1 MEGPIN
7 NDAEMK
13 VIKIGECPSLSG
25 RSSLTYHIGCRSDL
39 LEKYGAEFNEA
50 ISFRIH
56 ANSGS
61 GLFSGQWVPVSALK
75 IVFNKERSKDAV
87 TSSSLNS
94 VFAGTSVNTAGFI
107 LAVLKAEGLVVHME
121 DKRRYYQCASTD
133 QFFAAMK
140 ILADTINE
148 VGTVSA
154 ADAINADDTINAA
167 DSAMSIE
174 TDEASSAKPM
184 QIGRGKKR

>member
-1 MEGPIN
+1 MEVSSN

-13 VIKIGECPSLSG
+13 VLKIGECPSLSG

-39 LEKYGAEFNEA
+39 LDKAGDEFNEA
-50 ISFRIH
+50 VSFRIH

-61 GLFSGQWVPVSALK
+61 GLFSDQWVAVSALK
-75 IVFNKERSKDAV
+75 TVFDKEKSKDAV

-94 VFAGTSVNTAGFI
+94 VFAGRSVNTAGFI

-121 DKRRYYQCASTD
+121 DKRRYYQCTSTD

-140 ILADTINE
+140 ILAD
-148 VGTVSA
+148 S
-154 ADAINADDTINAA
+154 INACDTINVP
-167 DSAMSIE
+167 DTINVGEPVMPIEGDDVSA
-174 TDEASSAKPM
+174 AKPM
-184 QIGRGKKR
+184 QIGKPKKR

>member
-1 MEGPIN
+1 MEVSSN

-13 VIKIGECPSLSG
+13 VIKVGECPSLSG

-39 LEKYGAEFNEA
+39 LDKVGAEFSEA

-61 GLFSGQWVPVSALK
+61 GLFSDDWVAVSALK
-75 IVFNKERSKDAV
+75 TVFDKEKSKDAV

-94 VFAGTSVNTAGFI
+94 VFAGKSVNTAGFI

-121 DKRRYYQCASTD
+121 DKRRYYQCTSTE

-140 ILADTINE
+140 ILAEAANSGDTINVPE
-148 VGTVSA
+148 
-154 ADAINADDTINAA
+154 TINDGAPV
-167 DSAMSIE
+167 MPIE
-174 TDEASSAKPM
+174 TEDVSTAKPM
-184 QIGRGKKR
+184 QIGKPKKR

>member
-1 MEGPIN
+1 MEVSSN

-13 VIKIGECPSLSG
+13 VLKAGECPSLSG

-39 LEKYGAEFNEA
+39 LDKVGAEFSEA

-61 GLFSGQWVPVSALK
+61 GLFSDDWVAVSALK
-75 IVFNKERSKDAV
+75 TVFDKEKSKDAV

-94 VFAGTSVNTAGFI
+94 VFAGKSVNTAGFI

-121 DKRRYYQCASTD
+121 DKRRYYQCTSTD
-133 QFFAAMK
+133 QFFATMK
-140 ILADTINE
+140 ILAD
-148 VGTVSA
+148 A
-154 ADAINADDTINAA
+154 ANSGDTINVSEAINDGA
-167 DSAMSIE
+167 LVMPIE
-174 TDEASSAKPM
+174 SDDVSKAKPM
-184 QIGRGKKR
+184 PIGKPKKR

>member
-1 MEGPIN
+1 MEVSSN

-13 VIKIGECPSLSG
+13 LLKIGECPSLSG

-39 LEKYGAEFNEA
+39 LEKVGAEFNDV

-61 GLFSGQWVPVSALK
+61 GLFSDDWVAVSALK
-75 IVFNKERSKDAV
+75 TVFDKVKSKDAV

-94 VFAGTSVNTAGFI
+94 VFAGKSVNTAGFI
-107 LAVLKAEGLVVHME
+107 LAVLKAEGLVIHME
-121 DKRRYYQCASTD
+121 DKRRYYQCTSTD

-140 ILADTINE
+140 ILADTTNSGDSINVPE
-148 VGTVSA
+148 
-154 ADAINADDTINAA
+154 AINDGAPV
-167 DSAMSIE
+167 MPIE
-174 TDEASSAKPM
+174 TDEASTTKPM

>member
-39 LEKYGAEFNEA
+39 LEKSGAEFNEA

-61 GLFSGQWVPVSALK
+61 GLFSNQWVPVSALK
-75 IVFNKERSKDAV
+75 TVFNKEQSKDAV

-121 DKRRYYQCASTD
+121 DKRRYYQCTRTD
-133 QFFAAMK
+133 QFFSAMK

-148 VGTVSA
+148 AGTVSA

-167 DSAMSIE
+167 DFAMPIE
-174 TDEASSAKPM
+174 TDEASTTKPM